1 MKNRFLVIVKDKKSH
16 EEVGTFKT
24 YKQACNKVQELMK
37 RKESILSADL
47 NENYKNHFV
56 NLSCEVIDLG
66 A

>member
-16 EEVGTFKT
+16 EEVGTFKA
-24 YKQACNKVQELMK
+24 YKQAFNKVQELMK
-37 RKESILSADL
+37 HKESILSSDL

-56 NLSCEVIDLG
+56 NLSWEVIDLG